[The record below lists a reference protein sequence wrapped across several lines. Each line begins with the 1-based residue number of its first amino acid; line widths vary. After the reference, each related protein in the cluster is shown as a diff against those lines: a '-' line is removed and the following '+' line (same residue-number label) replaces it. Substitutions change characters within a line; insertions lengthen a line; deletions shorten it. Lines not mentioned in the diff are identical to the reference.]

1 MPNLKDVSAANLLL
15 QMLTGAGWAVS
26 QDRMVVI
33 DELGRRIDHELTAD
47 EKKALEAQ
55 PGLPED
61 RK

>member
-15 QMLTGAGWAVS
+15 QMFTGAGWALGHE
-26 QDRMVVI
+26 RMAVL
-33 DELGRRIDHELTAD
+33 DELGRRIDHELTEE